1 MGIEEIKKK
10 IIEDAREEK
19 KRILAEARKKASQIV
34 EEGKKSAEEQRKEII
49 SRAQREAEME
59 KSRIITIENL
69 ESRKKV
75 LSAKQEVIQKV
86 FIRAMYMLSN
96 LDDYQELM
104 ENLICA
110 AAKGGEEIIISSE
123 DKKRLN
129 EDFFHRVNARLGDP
143 LRISEETRNIAG
155 GFVLRTGDIEINE
168 SFDEKIETLR
178 DDMESQIAQ
187 IVFSGDNG

>member
-10 IIEDAREEK
+10 IIEDAQEEK
-19 KRILAEARKKASQIV
+19 KKILGEARKKASQMV
-34 EEGKKSAEEQRKEII
+34 EEGKRAAEKTREEII
-49 SRAQREAEME
+49 SGAQKEAEME
-59 KSRIITIENL
+59 KSRIIIIENL

-75 LSAKQEVIQKV
+75 LSAKQEVIQQV
-86 FIRAMYMLSN
+86 FIRAMHVLSN

-110 AAKGGEEIIISSE
+110 VAKGGEEIILSPE
-123 DKKRLN
+123 DKEQLN
-129 EDFFHRVNARLGDP
+129 KDFFHKVNARLGDP
-143 LRISEETRNIAG
+143 LKISEETRNITG
-155 GFVLRTGDIEINE
+155 GFILKTGDIEINE

-178 DDMESQIAQ
+178 DNMESQIAQ